1 METPSAEK
9 LEEMIID
16 LKEQLEFCDEDTIKD
31 ELITEIKYRENQLR
45 NLTIQNEA
53 L

>member
-1 METPSAEK
+1 METPSAAK

-31 ELITEIKYRENQLR
+31 ELITEIKFRETQLR
-45 NLTIQNEA
+45 KLTIQNEA